1 MSRRAVRST
10 IKFLHTMG
18 AVGFIGAIAALLV
31 LHASLPEP
39 TDLERFTVLRTA
51 MGNVARWLLLPS
63 MATVVCSGL
72 LSMAVVSA
80 YQSAGWAWAKLLSG
94 IIILEGTLVYVQ
106 APMERAAERAAAAM
120 AGDIPVS
127 ELGTTL
133 QPEWGSF
140 WVIGGVAV
148 ANVALGVWRPRLTW
162 GGSGSGTSASDTP
175 TSEEGRA
182 PTGVDSSP
190 SAG

>member
-1 MSRRAVRST
+1 MSRRALRST

-18 AVGFIGAIAALLV
+18 AVGFIGAIAALLI

-39 TDLERFTVLRTA
+39 TDLERFTILRTA
-51 MGNVARWLLLPS
+51 MGNVAKWLLLPS

-106 APMERAAERAAAAM
+106 APMERAAERAAAAL
-120 AGDIPVS
+120 AGETPVA
-127 ELGTTL
+127 ELGVTL

-162 GGSGSGTSASDTP
+162 GGSDSPASTED
-175 TSEEGRA
+175 GDA
-182 PTGVDSSP
+182 PPPGADP
-190 SAG
+190 PPAR